1 MAVVYRLAAGALIQ
15 LLAWELP
22 YATGA
27 ALKKTKQTKTNKQKK
42 ENWSKGKHLG
52 KKLPQVTPSTS
63 HWRRPMPAFP
73 ASGNAGLWN
82 HSVMY
87 GAKFQMNKIESK
99 FIKRKWGE
107 WIIIQNKTWKLE
119 IKRFKNLIT

>member
-1 MAVVYRLAAGALIQ
+1 
-15 LLAWELP
+15 
-22 YATGA
+22 
-27 ALKKTKQTKTNKQKK
+27 
-42 ENWSKGKHLG
+42 
-52 KKLPQVTPSTS
+52 
-63 HWRRPMPAFP
+63 MPAFP

-99 FIKRKWGE
+99 FIKRKRGE